1 MKPSLLAAALAA
13 VSIFSA
19 TQSSHAQAA
28 EEPHTAGA
36 VIAADKAWSVAEETG
51 DVAFVEALL
60 LPEYRSISPDGS
72 VHDRAAI
79 VASTRKATPERAAMI
94 EKYMA
99 EHPFDM
105 TVAISG
111 DTAVLTF
118 TVKGD
123 DKKRVRS
130 CDIFVYRENHWH
142 ALYSQHTN
150 AESA

>member
-1 MKPSLLAAALAA
+1 MKQTLLAAALAV
-13 VSIFSA
+13 VSIFTA

-28 EEPHTAGA
+28 EEPHTADA
-36 VIAADKAWSVAEETG
+36 VIAADKAWTVAEEMG

-79 VASTRKATPERAAMI
+79 VASTKKATPERAAMI

-99 EHPFDM
+99 EHPIDM
-105 TVAISG
+105 AVVING
-111 DTAVLTF
+111 NTAVLTF
-118 TVKGD
+118 TAKGD

-150 AESA
+150 AEIA